1 MFTTEKNFDQS
12 TNRVQNA
19 MVHNP
24 IYDGPVYESVQPH
37 FDSLTSVTKQDLSSS
52 NTSACNSPPPSCST
66 STPPNTL
73 GNSSQGIVRYLDR
86 PVHSI
91 QPHAQRSLSLSNP
104 STPDNDVNQL
114 AISTQVPTQRNMA
127 LKKNGK
133 ERNKLHLTLTLV
145 GANEEANTEQP
156 AVSKDT
162 VLGLSRDRS
171 MTVPSVQ
178 VSGGLRSGDDNYSVM
193 KPLTGSG
200 MNTVITELS
209 PEDTEKYR
217 E

>member
-1 MFTTEKNFDQS
+1 MTEKTFDES

-37 FDSLTSVTKQDLSSS
+37 FDSLSSVTKQDLSSS
-52 NTSACNSPPPSCST
+52 NTSACNSPPPGGCT

-73 GNSSQGIVRYLDR
+73 QLQSNQQANVRYLDR
-86 PVHSI
+86 PI
-91 QPHAQRSLSLSNP
+91 QPQRSQSLSHTP
-104 STPDNDVNQL
+104 TPDNNVNQL
-114 AISTQVPTQRNMA
+114 TMSMQVPAPGRAMA

-133 ERNKLHLTLTLV
+133 ERNKLHLTLTLE
-145 GANEEANTEQP
+145 GANDEANIKPTT
-156 AVSKDT
+156 SKDVVST
-162 VLGLSRDRS
+162 RPKRS
-171 MTVPSVQ
+171 E
-178 VSGGLRSGDDNYSVM
+178 VSEDQGNAPRPDGDENYSVM
-193 KPLTGSG
+193 KPIAGSV
-200 MNTVITELS
+200 MNTMNVELT

>member
-1 MFTTEKNFDQS
+1 
-12 TNRVQNA
+12 

-73 GNSSQGIVRYLDR
+73 GNSLQANVRYLDR
-86 PVHSI
+86 PVHGI
-91 QPHAQRSLSLSNP
+91 QSHIQRSLSLSNP
-104 STPDNDVNQL
+104 TTPDNDTNQL
-114 AISTQVPTQRNMA
+114 TMSTQVPTQRSMA

-145 GANEEANTEQP
+145 GANDEANTKQP
-156 AVSKDT
+156 AVSKDA
-162 VLGLSRDRS
+162 VLGPSRDRS
-171 MTVPSVQ
+171 MTVPGVQ
-178 VSGGLRSGDDNYSVM
+178 VGRGPRSSGDDNYSVM
-193 KPLTGSG
+193 KPLAGSG

>member
-1 MFTTEKNFDQS
+1 
-12 TNRVQNA
+12 

-73 GNSSQGIVRYLDR
+73 GNSSQANVRYLDR
-86 PVHSI
+86 PIHGI
-91 QPHAQRSLSLSNP
+91 QPHVQRSLSLSNR

-114 AISTQVPTQRNMA
+114 TMSTQVSAQRSMA

-145 GANEEANTEQP
+145 GANDEANTKQP
-156 AVSKDT
+156 TVSKDA
-162 VLGLSRDRS
+162 VIIPAGDCRSRS
-171 MTVPSVQ
+171 ATVPGNL
-178 VSGGLRSGDDNYSVM
+178 VSGGSRSSGDDNYSVM
-193 KPLTGSG
+193 KPLAGSG